1 MRTDGRQPDHLRPL
15 VFQRGFTRQAP
26 GSVLTSMGRTMV
38 LCTCCVEAAVPPFL
52 VGTGKGWLTA
62 EYSML
67 PGSTSTRK
75 ARDKAG
81 KVDGRSV
88 EIQRLIGRSLR
99 AVVDLDRLGERT
111 LWIDCD
117 VLEADGG
124 TRTASINGAFVAL
137 VDALATMY
145 AAPPRLPR
153 TSVTAAPG
161 SPVPLPFP
169 SPAEVVRGSLAA
181 VSIGVLAGEVL
192 LDLCY
197 VEDRDADVDLNL
209 VMTGS
214 GEFIEVQAGGEEATF
229 SREQLDR
236 LLAVGAKGIA
246 DITRAQR
253 EVLGERWPLKS

>member
-1 MRTDGRQPDHLRPL
+1 MRADGRSHDQARPL
-15 VFQRGFTRQAP
+15 QFQRGFTRQAP
-26 GSVLTSMGRTMV
+26 GSVLVRMGRTMV
-38 LCTCCVEAAVPPFL
+38 LCTCCVEATVPPFL

-75 ARDKAG
+75 GRDKGG

-124 TRTASINGAFVAL
+124 TRTAAINGAFVAL
-137 VDALATMY
+137 VDSLTTLHQ
-145 AAPPRLPR
+145 APPRKVPPD
-153 TSVTAAPG
+153 APPPPPFPAPG
-161 SPVPLPFP
+161 
-169 SPAEVVRGSLAA
+169 EVVRDSVAA
-181 VSIGVLAGEVL
+181 VSIGLLNGAVL

-209 VMTGS
+209 VMTGT
-214 GEFIEVQAGGEEATF
+214 GKFIEVQAGGEEATF
-229 SREQLDR
+229 SREQLDG
-236 LLAVGAKGIA
+236 LLSLGSKGIA

-253 EVLGERWPLKS
+253 EALEERWPLAP